1 MSDKIIKCRVK
12 SDSTFT
18 DLIGYYLLVT
28 RDKAFYR
35 IVDIEF
41 NTDYKNNIESELDR
55 LRMKYIGFYIG
66 REELDFENESFLDK
80 ILPSKEEGVYK
91 PINSNNSSNPPQT
104 TGTGAIPEFSTGAKR
119 DSEGKE
125 DYVETQSFLAERRY
139 AQYMTSK
146 QSTYGRGNWRLGIPI
161 ESYEKSLKR
170 HINKYFANKYDNAGL
185 EPDEDHL
192 SAIIFNVMGIIH
204 EEEKL
209 KQNKNNK

>member
-1 MSDKIIKCRVK
+1 
-12 SDSTFT
+12 
-18 DLIGYYLLVT
+18 
-28 RDKAFYR
+28 
-35 IVDIEF
+35 
-41 NTDYKNNIESELDR
+41 
-55 LRMKYIGFYIG
+55 
-66 REELDFENESFLDK
+66 
-80 ILPSKEEGVYK
+80 
-91 PINSNNSSNPPQT
+91 
-104 TGTGAIPEFSTGAKR
+104 
-119 DSEGKE
+119 
-125 DYVETQSFLAERRY
+125 
-139 AQYMTSK
+139 MTSK